1 MGLALLPTEWQRW
14 LLTRLEHGG
23 KPAELLRE
31 LVQQGHVSLHNA
43 MQAIDEVCGTRRLDA
58 ARAAQA
64 TAAAAAAAA
73 PRVVLPQIDVRRSH
87 RLLPGPPVEL
97 RFALQSPHIAVLDGV
112 LDAPTCA
119 LLRSLAGA
127 QPQWQAGQRPGA
139 LPSEANPS
147 QLALQA
153 LQLRLA
159 ALLDQPAS
167 HFEPL
172 QIRRWQAGDAAPP
185 PAAGPAPASAADHP
199 PAGAGAPADDAAGR
213 RLGCFVLTLA
223 APQRGGALCFAAA
236 GGVLAPPHAGGAVWV
251 QALRADGQPDSSAL
265 YTQQPVRAG
274 VLWQATLW
282 LRERPWPNLGAA
294 LP

>member
-1 MGLALLPTEWQRW
+1 MGLSLLPTEWQRW
-14 LLTRLEHGG
+14 LLHRLEHGS

-43 MQAIDEVCGTRRLDA
+43 MLAIDEVCGLRRLDA
-58 ARAAQA
+58 ARTARA
-64 TAAAAAAAA
+64 TAAAAAPAM
-73 PRVVLPQIDVRRSH
+73 VLPQIDVQRCQPP
-87 RLLPGPPVEL
+87 LLGGPPVEL
-97 RFALQSPHIAVLDGV
+97 RFALQTPGIAVLDGV
-112 LDAPTCA
+112 LDGPGCA

-127 QPQWQAGQRPGA
+127 QAQWHAGQEPGG
-139 LPSEANPS
+139 LPAEANPS

-172 QIRRWQAGDAAPP
+172 QIGRWQAGDDVRPP
-185 PAAGPAPASAADHP
+185 GAGTAPATASAHAPDDGD
-199 PAGAGAPADDAAGR
+199 AGAAGR

-223 APQRGGALCFAAA
+223 APQRGGALCFPVA

-251 QALRADGQPDSSAL
+251 QTLRADGQPDSHAL
-265 YTQQPVRAG
+265 YTRQPVQAG

-282 LRERPWPNLGAA
+282 LRERPWPGLAA
-294 LP
+294 TVP